1 MAQYEINP
9 RDIQRFLQ
17 GVGETNLAGQSRV
30 GPIATGQAYA
40 QQIAGGMPFEQVV
53 APGLQFSPEAPM
65 GLTQEQLNLIA
76 QGPAPVMPEAPT
88 VGEPVAPSQPTMP
101 FAPVG
106 TPMPTIPALQR
117 KFDMSRIGEPFEPDF
132 DLFLRDIER
141 RELDDILE
149 NVEIPSLFDINIPE
163 VPAMP
168 AQPASVTPSIFGFT
182 PPVSEPLVSEPMA
195 SQALSMP
202 AMPIFEPIGDEKKA
216 GAPLPFMPGYQGEP
230 QTSQTPQTVNI
241 FGTDVTLGEYGK
253 APTTKKDSL
262 FGGLSSAVT
271 RPDLPVPEFGFIN
284 RPIPSQPVSEPV
296 IPTNLVGLPTF
307 TPPVIR
313 DPRINVEEIVS
324 PIGAGRI
331 TPRMPN
337 LFNIV

>member
-149 NVEIPSLFDINIPE
+149 NVEIPSLFDEALI
-163 VPAMP
+163 MP
-168 AQPASVTPSIFGFT
+168 
-182 PPVSEPLVSEPMA
+182 SEPTTMTGV
-195 SQALSMP
+195 MP
-202 AMPIFEPIGDEKKA
+202 QIPQFLDA
-216 GAPLPFMPGYQGEP
+216 GESVVAPFMPGYQGEP

-271 RPDLPVPEFGFIN
+271 KPDLPVPEFGFIN
-284 RPIPSQPVSEPV
+284 RPIPSQPVTEPV

-313 DPRINVEEIVS
+313 DPRVNVDDIVS
-324 PIGAGRI
+324 PISAGRI
-331 TPRMPN
+331 TQRMPN